1 MCILFFHAHPPLFFS
16 YSFAVSVFHALHAV
30 YDVDAGRQVV
40 PLLGQLYA
48 VKVVDALPAGG
59 HVGCNGADAVVVMM
73 MKFCDPEEFDY
84 PIYYQELENAGIR
97 NMMIEVDQESTAFEQ
112 IRTRLQTF
120 KEIL

>member
-1 MCILFFHAHPPLFFS
+1 MLIN
-16 YSFAVSVFHALHAV
+16 SVREHH
-30 YDVDAGRQVV
+30 
-40 PLLGQLYA
+40 
-48 VKVVDALPAGG
+48 
-59 HVGCNGADAVVVMM
+59 ADAVLVCM

-97 NMMIEVDQESTAFEQ
+97 NLMIEVDQESTAFEQ